1 MRAAKGESVASVR
14 RYSAPS
20 LGGLGV
26 AGAVI
31 VVLAVLP
38 SLVGESI
45 INRLTQFFALL
56 ILAVGWNLLAGYGGM
71 VSIGQQAFLGLSSYA
86 VLYFS
91 LHGVLAW
98 WGAPLAILFAGL
110 VSVPISFLAFRLRG
124 SFFAIGTWVIADVCL
139 LVVAQIQSLGGGAGA
154 SLNDLNNYDP
164 ITVGNVTYWV
174 GLSIMTSTLIGSA
187 LLLRSRFG
195 LALMSIRDDERA
207 AEATGVNVA
216 FTKRIVYVLA
226 AAICGGAGAL
236 LILTNLEVQPDST
249 FSVQYSAFMIFMVL
263 VGGIGTFEGPIV
275 GAILFFALQQW
286 LAAYGAWYLII
297 LGAVAVTVTLWLP
310 KGVWGTVDPNNHR
323 SLVPLRHRVGIR
335 QGAGSP
341 LQRTE
346 SRVDYGDEESH

>member
-1 MRAAKGESVASVR
+1 MSTTSPESLASVQ
-14 RYSAPS
+14 RYSASS

-26 AGAVI
+26 AGVI
-31 VVLAVLP
+31 LIVLALLP

-45 INRLTQFFALL
+45 VNRLTQLFSLL

-86 VLYFS
+86 VLYLS

-139 LVVAQIQSLGGGAGA
+139 LVVAQIESLGGGAGA
-154 SLNDLNNYDP
+154 SLNDLNGYNP
-164 ITVGNVTYWV
+164 TTVDNVTYWV
-174 GLSIMTSTLIGSA
+174 GLAIVAATLVGCA
-187 LLLRSRFG
+187 LLLRSRLG
-195 LALMSIRDDERA
+195 LALVSIRDDERA

-216 FTKRIVYVLA
+216 RTKRIVYVLS
-226 AAICGGAGAL
+226 AAICAGAGAL
-236 LILTNLEVQPDST
+236 LILENLEVQPDST

-275 GAILFFALQQW
+275 GAIVFFALQQW
-286 LAAYGAWYLII
+286 LASYGVWYLII
-297 LGAVAVTVTLWLP
+297 LGAVAVIVTLWLP
-310 KGVWGTVDPNNHR
+310 KGIWGAVDSNNRR
-323 SLVPLRHRVGIR
+323 SLVPLRHRV
-335 QGAGSP
+335 SL
-341 LQRTE
+341 LQDVEVLHERGENQTP
-346 SRVDYGDEESH
+346 